1 MNTYLQT
8 YKHTLNP
15 THERDSWSKSD
26 QGFVIPPEPMNR
38 RKGRKTMLRR
48 RELGEE
54 TGGFT
59 RNKVSRKVITMK
71 CSICSKVGHNK
82 RFHGRQQVN

>member
-54 TGGFT
+54 NRRFAM
-59 RNKVSRKVITMK
+59 RKVSRKVLP
-71 CSICSKVGHNK
+71 CSVAYVAK
-82 RFHGRQQVN
+82 